1 MAAAVKEND
10 RVEEWE
16 EGLPTPEELTPLN
29 QSLITPELASAFS
42 ISQEAAKSSSDVL
55 HASIAT
61 VTALRR
67 QPSSSPGGVFES
79 IPAFPV
85 AAEEEID
92 KNAAAGNGIGGFA
105 DAGAG
110 AGAGAGAA
118 ANSSLQPGQAGNSFQ
133 FQGTQGFDP
142 ARRGE
147 VGVASAPMMSN
158 LPYSPYERRP
168 ETSSGGGMGAEDSSN
183 TAKKLRKQSSDL
195 GEEEEADSGGGPENS
210 GEEPAARTLKRPRLV
225 WTPQL
230 HKRFVDAVAHLGIK
244 NAVPKTIMQLMNVE
258 GLTRENVASHL
269 QKYRLYL
276 KRMQGL
282 SSEGPSASDHLFAS
296 TPVPPGLAAAAAHF
310 IPGHRDDVVALP
322 FSPVVPV
329 PIAGLGA
336 PHVGAAFGPRP
347 PYSGFEHHPYGT
359 LGRSVPQRMGG
370 GPGDHREMV
379 MENQGQPGS
388 SPPRRILTLFPTSS
402 H

>member
-1 MAAAVKEND
+1 END

-79 IPAFPV
+79 IPAFP
-85 AAEEEID
+85 
-92 KNAAAGNGIGGFA
+92 
-105 DAGAG
+105 
-110 AGAGAGAA
+110 
-118 ANSSLQPGQAGNSFQ
+118 
-133 FQGTQGFDP
+133 
-142 ARRGE
+142 
-147 VGVASAPMMSN
+147 
-158 LPYSPYERRP
+158 
-168 ETSSGGGMGAEDSSN
+168 
-183 TAKKLRKQSSDL
+183 QSSDL

-296 TPVPPGLAAAAAHF
+296 TPVP
-310 IPGHRDDVVALP
+310 
-322 FSPVVPV
+322 
-329 PIAGLGA
+329 
-336 PHVGAAFGPRP
+336 
-347 PYSGFEHHPYGT
+347 
-359 LGRSVPQRMGG
+359 
-370 GPGDHREMV
+370 
-379 MENQGQPGS
+379 
-388 SPPRRILTLFPTSS
+388 
-402 H
+402 